1 MSDEQAPLTKVFTS
15 GDLKEGPHAFVEER
29 PSSCTGR

>member
-1 MSDEQAPLTKVFTS
+1 MTKVFTS

-29 PSSCTGR
+29 PSAWRRTLSTPS